1 VFFYATVPAGVGR
14 QASESDVVQQLPRG
28 RHRLSR
34 EQVLASQRGRMLAA
48 MAEAVAEKGYVRTA
62 VADVI
67 ERAGVSRETFYE
79 HFSDKEDCF
88 LAAYDTGV
96 EALLEVMGDAVAGS
110 RAGPEKRLDRVLSA
124 YFAGLAAE
132 PAFAR
137 AFLIE
142 VYAVGPR
149 ALERRAELQQRFVAM
164 MAEIFGLESASRGSS
179 ERFACEALVAAIS
192 SLVTS
197 RVGAGR
203 LDELDEL
210 RAPLVGLAHRMVP
223 ASSTPRARRA
233 RA

>member
-1 VFFYATVPAGVGR
+1 
-14 QASESDVVQQLPRG
+14 
-28 RHRLSR
+28 
-34 EQVLASQRGRMLAA
+34 
-48 MAEAVAEKGYVRTA
+48 MAEAVAEKGYARTA

-79 HFSDKEDCF
+79 HFADKEDCF

-96 EALLEVMGDAVAGS
+96 EALLEVMAEAVAGS

-124 YFAGLAAE
+124 YFAAIAAE

-137 AFLIE
+137 TFLIE

-149 ALERRAELQQRFVAM
+149 ALERRVELQQRFVAM
-164 MAEIFGLESASRGSS
+164 VAEIFGLESASHGSS

-223 ASSTPRARRA
+223 APSPRRARRA

>member
-1 VFFYATVPAGVGR
+1 M
-14 QASESDVVQQLPRG
+14 
-28 RHRLSR
+28 
-34 EQVLASQRGRMLAA
+34 ASQRGRMLAA
-48 MAEAVAEKGYVRTA
+48 MAEAVAEKGYARTA

-79 HFSDKEDCF
+79 HFADKEGCF

-96 EALLEVMGDAVAGS
+96 EALLEVMAEAVAGS

-124 YFAGLAAE
+124 YFAAIAAE

-137 AFLIE
+137 TFLIE

-149 ALERRAELQQRFVAM
+149 ALERRVELQQRFVAM
-164 MAEIFGLESASRGSS
+164 VAEIFGLESASHGSS

-223 ASSTPRARRA
+223 APSPRRARRA